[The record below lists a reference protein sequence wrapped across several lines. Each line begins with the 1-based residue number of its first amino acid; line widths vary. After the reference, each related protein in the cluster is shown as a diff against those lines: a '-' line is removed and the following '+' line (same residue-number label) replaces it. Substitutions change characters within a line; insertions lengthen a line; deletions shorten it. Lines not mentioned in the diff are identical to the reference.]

1 MVTAERQRDV
11 RCLCECLERV
21 VRTWDKGSIGA
32 RRSCLR
38 EACRPGLGSLLWEEL
53 VFDGVLRS
61 RPGDGR
67 LDDEAVSGLTTGM
80 VSSAQLK
87 LDINLDSGACAGAN
101 ACIIAWRERGKLPT
115 WTSHERQVWE
125 IGQDWKLKASFAF
138 LSLQRLEGLIIIIM
152 TYSPA
157 PSPTLEAVPGR
168 PEDLSNSKLV
178 KVSGDLMVGLM
189 GSDMSASRFCGSVRV
204 RVGSAMASGTKEGV
218 CVASQGACRF
228 V

>member
-80 VSSAQLK
+80 VSSAP
-87 LDINLDSGACAGAN
+87 
-101 ACIIAWRERGKLPT
+101 PT
-115 WTSHERQVWE
+115 LALLLGGNV
-125 IGQDWKLKASFAF
+125 ASFPRGQAMRDRF
-138 LSLQRLEGLIIIIM
+138 
-152 TYSPA
+152 
-157 PSPTLEAVPGR
+157 GR
-168 PEDLSNSKLV
+168 
-178 KVSGDLMVGLM
+178 
-189 GSDMSASRFCGSVRV
+189 
-204 RVGSAMASGTKEGV
+204 
-218 CVASQGACRF
+218 
-228 V
+228 